1 MINLI
6 INDKKISTKEN
17 QTILQIA
24 KENNIK
30 IKTLCFLEDCL
41 NVNKCGVCL
50 VEIEGQED
58 LAHSCSTIAKDNM
71 VIHTNSEK
79 VNEKIKE
86 NISKILDSHNFTCG
100 KCKRRE
106 TCELLPLVVET
117 KARAS
122 KPFIV
127 KDHASYIDDRSKSI
141 VLDKSR
147 CIKCGRCV
155 ATCREKVGTNSII
168 FHDVNG
174 DIVVGPQNFDCFD
187 DTNCIL
193 CGQCVNVCPVDA
205 LYEKS
210 HIDRVKTAL
219 EDPEIHVI
227 VAMAPSVRTSLGEL
241 FKMDYGIDV
250 TNKIYTALRKIGFD
264 KKIWHS
270 EADEHS
276 VTFTYVSP
284 DGEEGYPGT
293 LKTSVTYTFDEEN
306 KLSIFYTATT
316 DKDTICSLTNHSY
329 FNLGGYDSGSIL
341 QHILK
346 INSDYFTEIDA
357 FSIPHGNIC
366 SVLGTP
372 MDFTSPTPIGKNID
386 SGFEQIQFANGYDH
400 NWILKHSPIDVS
412 VYHPT
417 TAIQMDMTTTLD
429 GVQFYTGNFLDG
441 SMLGKN
447 QVPITYRS
455 GFCLEAQYFPNAI
468 SVPTF

>member
-1 MINLI
+1 MEKTIFGKTVSSQTVYCYRLYG
-6 INDKKISTKEN
+6 KEN
-17 QTILQIA
+17 AYAEFLNYGA
-24 KENNIK
+24 
-30 IKTLCFLEDCL
+30 TLRAVCVPDKNGFL
-41 NVNKCGVCL
+41 
-50 VEIEGQED
+50 
-58 LAHSCSTIAKDNM
+58 
-71 VIHTNSEK
+71 
-79 VNEKIKE
+79 
-86 NISKILDSHNFTCG
+86 
-100 KCKRRE
+100 
-106 TCELLPLVVET
+106 
-117 KARAS
+117 
-122 KPFIV
+122 
-127 KDHASYIDDRSKSI
+127 
-141 VLDKSR
+141 
-147 CIKCGRCV
+147 
-155 ATCREKVGTNSII
+155 
-168 FHDVNG
+168 HDVVLG
-174 DIVVGPQNFDCFD
+174 YDDI
-187 DTNCIL
+187 IS
-193 CGQCVNVCPVDA
+193 
-205 LYEKS
+205 YEKQNTYIGATVGRVCNRIENAVFQLENKKYHLFANDGKN
-210 HIDRVKTAL
+210 HI
-219 EDPEIHVI
+219 H
-227 VAMAPSVRTSLGEL
+227 G
-241 FKMDYGIDV
+241 G
-250 TNKIYTALRKIGFD
+250 KIGFD

-276 VTFTYVSP
+276 ITFTYISP

-468 SVPTF
+468 SVPSFPKPILKANQIYQQKTTYQFSVKKDL